1 MELLKAN
8 IVESQKEI
16 NKVEENLKMLDAEI
30 KRMKGFKNSN
40 YATIKNLETQ
50 IRRQEEII

>member
-1 MELLKAN
+1 MEILKAN

-40 YATIKNLETQ
+40 
-50 IRRQEEII
+50 